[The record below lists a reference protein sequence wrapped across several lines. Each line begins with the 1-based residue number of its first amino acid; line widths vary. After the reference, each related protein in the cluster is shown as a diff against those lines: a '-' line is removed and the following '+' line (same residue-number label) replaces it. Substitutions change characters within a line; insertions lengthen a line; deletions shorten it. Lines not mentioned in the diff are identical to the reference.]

1 MIMDL
6 IEPAIS
12 DYALKY
18 STHDDALLEEIKL
31 FTEEN
36 HKEAHML
43 SGPLQGA
50 FLSMVSRM
58 IKPKKILEIGTFVGY
73 SALCLAKG
81 LGKGCELH
89 TLEKRKEDADIAQ
102 AYFDRSKFNDQI
114 HLHVGDASV
123 LIEQL
128 ELEWDLIFV
137 DADKTG
143 YLDYYKFLIEKVKP
157 GTWFL
162 FDNVFFHGEVV
173 KIPIKGKSAKAISEF
188 NEFIKN
194 DDRVEKVM
202 LTIRDG
208 ILLMYKK

>member
-1 MIMDL
+1 MIIDL

-12 DYALKY
+12 NYAMEY
-18 STHDDALLEEIKL
+18 STHDDALLEEIEVY
-31 FTEEN
+31 TEKH

-58 IKPKKILEIGTFVGY
+58 IKPKRILEIGTFVGY

-81 LGKGCELH
+81 LREEGELH

-102 AYFDRSKFNDQI
+102 AYFDRSTLKKQI
-114 HLHVGDASV
+114 HLHIGDAAAI
-123 LIEQL
+123 IEQL
-128 ELEWDLIFV
+128 EMEWDLIFV

-143 YLDYYKFLIEKVKP
+143 YLNYYNFLIEKVKP

-162 FDNVFFHGEVV
+162 FDNVFFHGEVI
-173 KIPIKGKSAKAISEF
+173 KNPIKGKSAKAISEF

-194 DDRVEKVM
+194 DNRVEKVM

>member
-1 MIMDL
+1 MMDL
-6 IEPAIS
+6 IKPAIS
-12 DYALKY
+12 DYAMQY
-18 STHDDALLEEIKL
+18 STHDDALLDEIKQY
-31 FTEEN
+31 TEEH

-58 IKPKKILEIGTFVGY
+58 IKPKRILEIGTFVGY
-73 SALCLAKG
+73 SAICLAKG
-81 LGKGCELH
+81 LDEEGELH

-102 AYFDRSKFNDQI
+102 AYFDKSKYKNQI
-114 HLHVGDASV
+114 HLHIGEASEY
-123 LIEQL
+123 IEKL
-128 ELEWDLIFV
+128 KINWDLIFV

-143 YLDYYKFLIEKVKP
+143 YLNYYNSLIEKVKP
-157 GTWFL
+157 GTWLL
-162 FDNVFFHGEVV
+162 FDNVFFHGEVI
-173 KIPIKGKSAKAISEF
+173 KNPIKGKSAKAISAF

-194 DDRVEKVM
+194 DNRVEKVM